1 MWPLVIIIYL
11 ISIPSVSVAQNE
23 ADSVNHV
30 VDSLFTRASSGEL
43 KYRDLVQPS
52 KEALGEMG
60 EGAVPR
66 LVEKMTTQDAR
77 EMHTLVDIFKLI
89 GRPAVPRIVE
99 ALGAED
105 PYKRRLA
112 ARALGDMKDSTAV
125 DGLLQYT
132 DDLDYRI
139 RAGVIGALGKIG
151 DPRGV
156 APSVV
161 ALKDE
166 DYLVRTAAAVSLS
179 FLADS
184 STISVLLE
192 TLTDPYYGVRYKA
205 AEALWNIGESSIIPV
220 KESLKSVGDTVA
232 FYLLIEVAG
241 NLKDEKLI
249 KPLSKIL
256 VSEDPMARAFAAE
269 ALAKIDTKKAR
280 KILRKRKAEE
290 THPFVLGKLAA
301 IEPD

>member
-1 MWPLVIIIYL
+1 MKRAIPIFIL
-11 ISIPSVSVAQNE
+11 IVATQASAQTE
-23 ADSVNHV
+23 ADSINHI

-43 KYRDLVQPS
+43 KYRDLVEPS

-60 EGAVPR
+60 EAAVPR
-66 LVEKMTTQDAR
+66 LVEKMITQDAR
-77 EMHTLVDIFKLI
+77 EMLTLVDIFRLI

-99 ALGAED
+99 ALGADD

-132 DDLDYRI
+132 DDSDYRI

-151 DPRGV
+151 DSRGV
-156 APSVV
+156 PPSTA
-161 ALKDE
+161 ALQDE
-166 DYLVRTAAAVSLS
+166 DYLVRTAAAVSLC

-184 STISVLLE
+184 STIGVLLE
-192 TLTDPYYGVRYKA
+192 ALSDPYYGVRYKA
-205 AEALWNIGESSIIPV
+205 AEALWNIGQPSITPV
-220 KESLKSVGDTVA
+220 KELLESVDDTLA

-241 NLKDEKLI
+241 NLKDKKLI

-256 VSEDPMARAFAAE
+256 TSDDPMARAFAVE
-269 ALAKIDTKKAR
+269 ALAKMDTKKT
-280 KILRKRKAEE
+280 KKMLRKMKADE
-290 THPFVLGKLAA
+290 THPFVLGKLTT